1 MKPDCGREAEMDSPK
16 LFFDCVH
23 CAGSIYQGID
33 KSGEWVS
40 QGVLCMKHDGIM
52 VCGDCP
58 EYEPEEEQ

>member
-1 MKPDCGREAEMDSPK
+1 MKSPN
-16 LFFDCVH
+16 LLFDCVH
-23 CAGSIYQGID
+23 CAGSVYQGID

-58 EYEPEEEQ
+58 DYEPEEEQ

>member
-1 MKPDCGREAEMDSPK
+1 MKPGFGRSEMSSQN

-23 CAGSIYQGID
+23 CAGSVYQGID

-58 EYEPEEEQ
+58 DYEPEEEQ